1 MKGGMGSSNMA
12 SFVNQSVRKSWD
24 PCLFTGGDPRIDLCS
39 LERDQWEMGN
49 PDLPSKP
56 NCGSASVVSYDIVAD
71 VAVPKFDIRWK
82 SVKMRENLYKYI
94 YKSIYLSIYIY
105 VYICLPI

>member
-24 PCLFTGGDPRIDLCS
+24 PCLTRFLLDGIQGLTCVASRGTSGR
-39 LERDQWEMGN
+39 WGN

-56 NCGSASVVSYDIVAD
+56 NCGSAPVVSYDIVAD

-82 SVKMRENLYKYI
+82 SVKMREKLVDCECGPLYI
-94 YKSIYLSIYIY
+94 PLS
-105 VYICLPI
+105 